1 MISLDEYKKALGEE
15 AEKMNSQEIEELKD
29 RQEKL
34 ADMLFDMM
42 FFNNRQ

>member
-34 ADMLFDMM
+34 ADVLFDMM
-42 FFNNRQ
+42 FFNSRQ